1 MSRDR
6 VTLQGFN
13 NLTKTLNINLFD
25 FHIARTD
32 AERRRYVEEL
42 DDRYSAA
49 KITEILREIAR
60 QIDAEVLSV
69 SAQDYEPQGAS
80 SLMLMSDRGHASVGA
95 HLTKS
100 HLCAHTYPDCS
111 DPRGVCTFRVD
122 IEVATCGTIVP
133 LRALD
138 YLLRS
143 FDNDVVVIDYIVR
156 GFTRAADGRRVTM
169 DHKVRSIQDFIE
181 PALVGAYQ
189 CEDLVLQAENIWQT
203 KLMRSELRPIDYF
216 FTPFDGEV
224 PADRAALEDLRRD
237 MVGTFYG
244 WPG

>member
-1 MSRDR
+1 MSRER
-6 VTLQGFN
+6 VSLQGFN

-25 FHIARTD
+25 FHVARTD
-32 AERRRYVEEL
+32 EQRQRYVAEL
-42 DDRYSAA
+42 DERFSAA
-49 KITEILREIAR
+49 TITEILRSIAR
-60 QIDAEVLSV
+60 QIDADILSV

-80 SLMLMSDRGHASVGA
+80 ALMLMSDRGHASVGA

-111 DPRGVCTFRVD
+111 DPKGVCTFRVD
-122 IEVATCGTIVP
+122 IEVATCGTIAP

-169 DHKVRSIQDFIE
+169 DHSVRSIQQFID
-181 PALVGAYQ
+181 PALLAAYQ

-203 KLMRSELRPIDYF
+203 KLMRRDLPPAEYF
-216 FTPFDGEV
+216 PPGLDLAAPENV
-224 PADRAALEDLRRD
+224 AALADLQRD
-237 MVGTFYG
+237 MLGTFNG
-244 WPG
+244 APG